1 VITGRV
7 ANANGQ
13 YLENAQIAVKNTTL
27 QVFTDASGT
36 YRLTDVPSGSVILQV
51 LYTGLETREITVAV
65 PAGGAIAQDIELSE
79 RVNGQPLKLDPYT
92 ITASREMSVA
102 ALAVNEQRFA
112 PNIKNVVA
120 ADAFGDISQGNVG
133 EFIKYLPSISADFA
147 DPNVISVQVRG
158 LPSNLT
164 QVTSDGSQLASA
176 HTGGSTRVFQFDQ
189 VSINNLSRVELTK
202 VPTPADP
209 ADSLGGIINLVSK
222 SAFERKKAQFN
233 YRIYLNG
240 RQGNLTAS
248 RLPDPLDKKRYRVLP
263 NADFTYTVPVND
275 RFGLVLSGISANSY
289 DERHVAARVYNTSLA
304 NSGASVAKPFF
315 QSFILQDAPRFIY
328 RDSLSLKG
336 EWRATPNSVL
346 SVSFEHSGFLEYFG
360 MNQLTANSGGNALPT
375 AGGQPLTFGPDFTRG
390 ATGRGTLVLD
400 GQYFDIRGA
409 TDSGNVRYR
418 FDNGTWQIKASASQ
432 SKSTTRFDDTEDGHF
447 YSMTTQLSAAP
458 GFIGSP
464 FTVNFLGITH
474 EGPRPLE
481 IRDAQNQAVDITAP
495 KNYQLATASSLP
507 RDVID
512 EVQTMNLSIRRRIN
526 RLAFPLALEGG
537 AAQRTQKRDTRLQSA
552 TWTYNG
558 PDGNPATVDPAT
570 PYLTG
575 ITADSRDAGYGFLN
589 IPWVS
594 NTKAY
599 AAWKSNPALFTQTLA
614 QQVAAETFRIGR
626 SEAFQETVSAGYLE
640 LEARFLRNRL
650 RVLGG
655 VRYEKTVGKGQGP
668 LSEPMGI
675 YVRAAD
681 GSFAHDSRGAL
692 IRKPEA
698 GAVGSLDQLRLTLFE
713 RAARA
718 RRSYDGYYPSLHLTY
733 NIASSLQARL
743 AYAKTYGRPNFNQ
756 IIPNATINDFDTANA
771 AGVLGT
777 INVRNPALRPWSA
790 HNYDLS
796 IEHYTN
802 NGGVYSVGVYQKDL
816 DGFFEQRV
824 RVATAEDL
832 TALDL
837 EPRYVGYQ
845 LTTTYNLGKGHASGW
860 EFNARQSLDVLGR
873 WGRWFDVFGNTTLYK
888 EISGL
893 RGKTINA
900 GVTFRLRPITLE
912 TKVNYRGETR
922 RAAVAALGPDAY
934 EFEGARTT
942 VDLNLTYSLSAR
954 LSVFLSSSNALDDR
968 PSADRRGSQTPEYAR
983 RFREQQ
989 YGALYSLGVRGT
1001 F

>member
-1 VITGRV
+1 
-7 ANANGQ
+7 
-13 YLENAQIAVKNTTL
+13 
-27 QVFTDASGT
+27 
-36 YRLTDVPSGSVILQV
+36 
-51 LYTGLETREITVAV
+51 
-65 PAGGAIAQDIELSE
+65 
-79 RVNGQPLKLDPYT
+79 
-92 ITASREMSVA
+92 
-102 ALAVNEQRFA
+102 
-112 PNIKNVVA
+112 
-120 ADAFGDISQGNVG
+120 
-133 EFIKYLPSISADFA
+133 
-147 DPNVISVQVRG
+147 
-158 LPSNLT
+158 
-164 QVTSDGSQLASA
+164 
-176 HTGGSTRVFQFDQ
+176 
-189 VSINNLSRVELTK
+189 
-202 VPTPADP
+202 
-209 ADSLGGIINLVSK
+209 
-222 SAFERKKAQFN
+222 
-233 YRIYLNG
+233 
-240 RQGNLTAS
+240 
-248 RLPDPLDKKRYRVLP
+248 
-263 NADFTYTVPVND
+263 
-275 RFGLVLSGISANSY
+275 
-289 DERHVAARVYNTSLA
+289 
-304 NSGASVAKPFF
+304 
-315 QSFILQDAPRFIY
+315 
-328 RDSLSLKG
+328 
-336 EWRATPNSVL
+336 
-346 SVSFEHSGFLEYFG
+346 
-360 MNQLTANSGGNALPT
+360 
-375 AGGQPLTFGPDFTRG
+375 
-390 ATGRGTLVLD
+390 
-400 GQYFDIRGA
+400 
-409 TDSGNVRYR
+409 
-418 FDNGTWQIKASASQ
+418 
-432 SKSTTRFDDTEDGHF
+432 
-447 YSMTTQLSAAP
+447 
-458 GFIGSP
+458 
-464 FTVNFLGITH
+464 
-474 EGPRPLE
+474 
-481 IRDAQNQAVDITAP
+481 
-495 KNYQLATASSLP
+495 
-507 RDVID
+507 
-512 EVQTMNLSIRRRIN
+512 
-526 RLAFPLALEGG
+526 
-537 AAQRTQKRDTRLQSA
+537 
-552 TWTYNG
+552 
-558 PDGNPATVDPAT
+558 
-570 PYLTG
+570 
-575 ITADSRDAGYGFLN
+575 
-589 IPWVS
+589 
-594 NTKAY
+594 
-599 AAWKSNPALFTQTLA
+599 
-614 QQVAAETFRIGR
+614 
-626 SEAFQETVSAGYLE
+626 
-640 LEARFLRNRL
+640 
-650 RVLGG
+650 
-655 VRYEKTVGKGQGP
+655 
-668 LSEPMGI
+668 
-675 YVRAAD
+675 VRAAD

-718 RRSYDGYYPSLHLTY
+718 KRSYDGYYPSLHLTY
-733 NIASSLQARL
+733 NIASSLQARF